1 MGSDSK
7 GDDGRSKRSEG
18 ITKQLT
24 QFGLRRPRTGVTY
37 PVYAFINAARNN
49 IFHVQI
55 APRLRGIA
63 GIVCTQFLSI
73 LSWSGA
79 QSCIGGLSGRS
90 VSRMTFQL

>member
-7 GDDGRSKRSEG
+7 GDDGRSKRSER

-37 PVYAFINAARNN
+37 PVYAFINAARN

-79 QSCIGGLSGRS
+79 QSCIGGLSGPG
-90 VSRMTFQL
+90 SRMKFQL